1 VIIIRRTLR
10 PLPRIGC
17 QIVYNPERARF
28 FAGLTTGAFR
38 ARFTVIASNDN
49 NHHADAHE
57 SDVESAISGA
67 SADILRIEAA
77 YHDGLVAGVAAMGL
91 VAPVRPEHR
100 DLECH
105 RAFQAGL
112 AAGIR
117 ERREMIVRLF
127 LSGVF
132 SSTVP

>member
-1 VIIIRRTLR
+1 M
-10 PLPRIGC
+10 
-17 QIVYNPERARF
+17 
-28 FAGLTTGAFR
+28 
-38 ARFTVIASNDN
+38 IASNDN
-49 NHHADAHE
+49 NNHHADPRE
-57 SDVESAISGA
+57 SSEKSAISDA
-67 SADILRIEAA
+67 CPDIVAIEAA

-100 DLECH
+100 NVECR

-112 AAGIR
+112 SAGIK